1 MPINETYRTWIQ
13 RICELRPKQRIT
25 QVQNFVWL
33 IVGIYHSHSVHLSK
47 IAGNVISDAKNES
60 TIRRLSRFLANPA
73 VDVRRWYKPIAKGWF
88 QSSVAHGLSSL
99 SPPSHSDGLD
109 LDPVRSRS

>member
-33 IVGIYHSHSVHLSK
+33 VVGIYHSHSVNLSR
-47 IAGNVISDAKNES
+47 IAGKVIGPAKNVS
-60 TIRRLSRFLANPA
+60 TVRRLEP
-73 VDVRRWYKPIAKGWF
+73 
-88 QSSVAHGLSSL
+88 LSGE
-99 SPPSHSDGLD
+99 PSD
-109 LDPVRSRS
+109 